1 MAEVEAR
8 RKAVAYAEQV
18 AAQGVSCPRAA
29 AQLQIVP
36 RTLRW
41 WRQGQRRTAE
51 RAVCQNRET
60 LRSRRLAPLFLF
72 AYRGRPLLEIDVPT
86 RNQIY
91 GFLHRVTG
99 PAIGLPALQALFRNV
114 PRCILED
121 LLGRYRCVWRERYA
135 EHGFELTWHYAG
147 TVWAMDFTEPLQ
159 PIDGVFPY
167 LLAIRDLAS
176 HCQLAWRPVRGE
188 TAQDVLPVLR
198 ELFADYGPP
207 LVLKSDNG
215 SGFIAA
221 ALHDLLGEA
230 AVAQLFSPVRRP
242 QYNGALERSNGVLKT
257 YTHYHAIS
265 EGHPFR
271 WDSQDVDH
279 ARQLA
284 NTITRPWGARGPSP
298 ELAWQLR
305 SPILDE
311 ERRAFAA
318 ALDGHR
324 QWAARELALDLA
336 ADLNVTD
343 RARLDRLAISST
355 LQELGYL
362 TQRRIGHVERPK
374 RLPRDELA
382 RRVAD
387 FREQTPFPESP
398 VPEATIPASPRTDS
412 QVVEAPMVET
422 PVTEPRAAETPVK
435 ERRLAEKST
444 PPQSPECT
452 SVDSHDSGESLLAQ
466 SVSSDILL
474 AANTAAD
481 VPQVFAQ
488 ASRSAHGGQRFTSWL
503 RRSIAPLV
511 SFFKTAD
518 IPQ

>member
-1 MAEVEAR
+1 MSELHLCVAQPSASNPPPEHAAPEVCPARKTAECCPPSSRRSRRERAQRARRIAEVEAR

-41 WRQGQRRTAE
+41 WRQGQR
-51 RAVCQNRET
+51 
-60 LRSRRLAPLFLF
+60 
-72 AYRGRPLLEIDVPT
+72 
-86 RNQIY
+86 
-91 GFLHRVTG
+91 
-99 PAIGLPALQALFRNV
+99 
-114 PRCILED
+114 
-121 LLGRYRCVWRERYA
+121 
-135 EHGFELTWHYAG
+135 
-147 TVWAMDFTEPLQ
+147 
-159 PIDGVFPY
+159 
-167 LLAIRDLAS
+167 
-176 HCQLAWRPVRGE
+176 
-188 TAQDVLPVLR
+188 
-198 ELFADYGPP
+198 
-207 LVLKSDNG
+207 
-215 SGFIAA
+215 
-221 ALHDLLGEA
+221 
-230 AVAQLFSPVRRP
+230 
-242 QYNGALERSNGVLKT
+242 KT
-257 YTHYHAIS
+257 P
-265 EGHPFR
+265 E
-271 WDSQDVDH
+271 V
-279 ARQLA
+279 LA

-336 ADLNVTD
+336 GDLNVTD

-398 VPEATIPASPRTDS
+398 VPEATIPASPRTDA

-422 PVTEPRAAETPVK
+422 PVTEPRAAEAPVK

-466 SVSSDILL
+466 SVSSDLLL

-481 VPQVFAQ
+481 MPQVFAQ